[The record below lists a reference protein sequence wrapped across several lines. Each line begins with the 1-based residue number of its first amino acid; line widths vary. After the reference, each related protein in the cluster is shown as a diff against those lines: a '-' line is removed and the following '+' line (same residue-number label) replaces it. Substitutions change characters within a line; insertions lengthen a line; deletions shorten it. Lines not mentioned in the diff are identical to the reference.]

1 MNSAQADM
9 HAARKRLQTQGWIAR
24 RSEAFHHLP
33 PPSLQDWLGTQAG
46 VVDEASLPAG
56 AGWTL
61 RLPHAQAATSV
72 QARWLDA
79 LDPAQRAEL
88 MAGLPSPESGSGD
101 GAAAPF
107 T

>member
-33 PPSLQDWLGTQAG
+33 PPALQDWLGTQAG

-56 AGWTL
+56 AG
-61 RLPHAQAATSV
+61 
-72 QARWLDA
+72 
-79 LDPAQRAEL
+79 
-88 MAGLPSPESGSGD
+88 
-101 GAAAPF
+101 
-107 T
+107 